1 MPVQLKYLLVEE
13 FQWLLHIIEY
23 AFNQLKTNAFSSV
36 QYVEFSIPS
45 CHRGSNESAYVGK
58 HLVPFLK
65 LYMPYLQT
73 LRLWRPDDFPWTTV
87 RPDLPEGRFHKVVL
101 HRWMKFLHT
110 SESIAQQVTIFE
122 QDLCQLVEQLKHFVF
137 LDIYGVISYEK
148 AQAYHS
154 MVQTRFPNYRSHVDI
169 SRFCL
174 WL

>member
-73 LRLWRPDDFPWTTV
+73 LRLWRPDDFPWTTGNV
-87 RPDLPEGRFHKVVL
+87 YFK
-101 HRWMKFLHT
+101 
-110 SESIAQQVTIFE
+110 
-122 QDLCQLVEQLKHFVF
+122 
-137 LDIYGVISYEK
+137 
-148 AQAYHS
+148 
-154 MVQTRFPNYRSHVDI
+154 
-169 SRFCL
+169 
-174 WL
+174 